1 MKPVTAK
8 NVVRR
13 VAAALTLTV
22 SFIAVER
29 ANAACTP
36 ATSET
41 APVSNTTVT
50 CSGATVDQNPT
61 TFAGYGTGNETG
73 VTIDVQAGASVTST
87 SIQPAATGILISNGT
102 VNNLGRGDSC
112 WRQWH
117 RHSWC
122 EWHHRQQFRLCQS
135 TAREFMATGASGR
148 RPATPM

>member
-1 MKPVTAK
+1 MKPVAAK
-8 NVVRR
+8 NILRR

-41 APVSNTTVT
+41 LPVSNTTVT

-61 TFAGYGTGNETG
+61 TSAGYGTGNETG

-87 SIQPAATGILISNGT
+87 SVQPAASGIVIGTGT
-102 VNNLGRGDSC
+102 VNNLGSVGV
-112 WRQWH
+112 
-117 RHSWC
+117 
-122 EWHHRQQFRLCQS
+122 
-135 TAREFMATGASGR
+135 TGV
-148 RPATPM
+148 PAPAFLD